1 MNMCEWPTGCT
12 ERAKVTH
19 MDINTRVDSESKQMT
34 KKKRKLESI
43 DCISLPVGDHTPSF

>member
-19 MDINTRVDSESKQMT
+19 MDINTRAEFKQMT
-34 KKKRKLESI
+34 KKGNPESI